1 MTGQSA
7 PTRASSAAPFM
18 TSQPDQAIRF
28 AENRA
33 NWDDRAALHEASGY
47 GTAELLA
54 SPGAVTREVARDTG
68 LLGDL
73 TGLDVIHL
81 QCHLG
86 LDTISLSR
94 LGAARVV
101 GLDLSPES
109 LRRARALAAR
119 AGAGIELVEANVYDA
134 RAVVTGSFDL
144 VYTTLGVLCWLPDVE
159 AWASVIAS
167 LLRPGGRL
175 LLRDDHPVLMAVGDD
190 TAHGLTL
197 HEPYFQQPEPMTW
210 EDDGSYVAAPDG
222 TPPIAHTRNHQWN
235 HAVGEVLTALL
246 RAGLVLDEVAE
257 SRVSAWCRWPDL
269 MEPCREGYRLTDPVM
284 REMLPLQLLVVA
296 RRGDGGAVPAPSSE
310 GADEPA

>member
-54 SPGAVTREVARDTG
+54 SPGAITREVARDTG

-94 LGAARVV
+94 LGARRVAA
-101 GLDLSPES
+101 LDLSPRSPE
-109 LRRARALAAR
+109 RARALAR
-119 AGAGIELVEANVYDA
+119 PAGPAP
-134 RAVVTGSFDL
+134 R
-144 VYTTLGVLCWLPDVE
+144 
-159 AWASVIAS
+159 WASPTS
-167 LLRPGGRL
+167 TRPPG
-175 LLRDDHPVLMAVGDD
+175 P
-190 TAHGLTL
+190 
-197 HEPYFQQPEPMTW
+197 
-210 EDDGSYVAAPDG
+210 
-222 TPPIAHTRNHQWN
+222 
-235 HAVGEVLTALL
+235 
-246 RAGLVLDEVAE
+246 
-257 SRVSAWCRWPDL
+257 
-269 MEPCREGYRLTDPVM
+269 
-284 REMLPLQLLVVA
+284 
-296 RRGDGGAVPAPSSE
+296 
-310 GADEPA
+310 

>member
-1 MTGQSA
+1 MMGQSA
-7 PTRASSAAPFM
+7 PTTASSAAPFM

-47 GTAELLA
+47 GIAELLA
-54 SPGAVTREVARDTG
+54 SPGAITREVARDTE

-175 LLRDDHPVLMAVGDD
+175 LLRAITPFSWPWG
-190 TAHGLTL
+190 T
-197 HEPYFQQPEPMTW
+197 
-210 EDDGSYVAAPDG
+210 
-222 TPPIAHTRNHQWN
+222 TPPT
-235 HAVGEVLTALL
+235 G
-246 RAGLVLDEVAE
+246 
-257 SRVSAWCRWPDL
+257 S
-269 MEPCREGYRLTDPVM
+269 
-284 REMLPLQLLVVA
+284 
-296 RRGDGGAVPAPSSE
+296 PSTS
-310 GADEPA
+310 PTSSSPSP

>member
-7 PTRASSAAPFM
+7 PTTASSAAPFM

-47 GTAELLA
+47 GIAELLA
-54 SPGAVTREVARDTG
+54 SPGAITREVARDTG

-167 LLRPGGRL
+167 PSAPGRS
-175 LLRDDHPVLMAVGDD
+175 P
-190 TAHGLTL
+190 
-197 HEPYFQQPEPMTW
+197 
-210 EDDGSYVAAPDG
+210 AA
-222 TPPIAHTRNHQWN
+222 A
-235 HAVGEVLTALL
+235 
-246 RAGLVLDEVAE
+246 
-257 SRVSAWCRWPDL
+257 
-269 MEPCREGYRLTDPVM
+269 
-284 REMLPLQLLVVA
+284 
-296 RRGDGGAVPAPSSE
+296 
-310 GADEPA
+310 